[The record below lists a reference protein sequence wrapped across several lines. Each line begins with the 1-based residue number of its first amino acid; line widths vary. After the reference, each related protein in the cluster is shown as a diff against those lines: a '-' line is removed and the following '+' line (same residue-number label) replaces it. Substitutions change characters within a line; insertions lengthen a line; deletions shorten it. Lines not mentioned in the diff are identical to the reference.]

1 MGTFVCIVPLEILQ
15 INDQNISHLRVFVSQ
30 HAYSC
35 GVISGWCLKNSSSE
49 ARYDR
54 HAVTCFIAD
63 RAASKTGAHARVQC
77 CNSGLSII
85 IVILPPGVE

>member
-35 GVISGWCLKNSSSE
+35 GVISG
-49 ARYDR
+49 
-54 HAVTCFIAD
+54 
-63 RAASKTGAHARVQC
+63 
-77 CNSGLSII
+77 
-85 IVILPPGVE
+85 